1 MMQCVHVCQILVLK
15 SITAFVMCWTLSCKW
30 RWALLSCL
38 MLNRN
43 MRASSLG
50 FFAVA
55 WLTTPMQGIYFTM
68 IRTEHST
75 NLAFWFCFASSTLQP
90 HAGRALDLILVFMHL
105 RPSKLLCV
113 LTVPYRLRKDM
124 AEKNSYFCDS
134 WENTGLDFQFC
145 ANDGG
150 AATYCFCMFG
160 LETISWMSDRI
171 CFEIFVMKMM
181 LWDFKAWK
189 E

>member
-1 MMQCVHVCQILVLK
+1 MCTFQHSEATFVVYIYYMMQCVHVCRILVLK

-68 IRTEHST
+68 IPTEHST

-90 HAGRALDLILVFMHL
+90 HAGRSLDLILVFMHL
-105 RPSKLLCV
+105 LFLHVWSWNYFMDEWQDLFWNLCHEDDA
-113 LTVPYRLRKDM
+113 LRLQ
-124 AEKNSYFCDS
+124 
-134 WENTGLDFQFC
+134 GLK
-145 ANDGG
+145 GVRSH
-150 AATYCFCMFG
+150 
-160 LETISWMSDRI
+160 L
-171 CFEIFVMKMM
+171 
-181 LWDFKAWK
+181 
-189 E
+189 